1 MAEEDKYYVGPMN
14 EGQAQAWFQ
23 LGGDTIEKLEPRDIS
38 NLQLAME
45 RNPAAFTDAQ
55 RAQVRDVA
63 WKMIENVA
71 KGKYKLDP
79 RETNNFRSILD
90 HAPSTMYMDGG
101 KDFETFKDAEQKWFN
116 VERGIEE
123 KSFGERVSEQAKA
136 AQQQFKEGVVNTA
149 HNIKEG
155 AVAVK
160 QHVSDKAKAL
170 AAKGKAV
177 NRLRRMQYNRDK
189 AAIKQMFAQA
199 KAKAVEFKN
208 KAAQK
213 VKQGAKTA
221 AEVPFVLAFG
231 VKELA
236 VMGYNAAKNKINGAV
251 NAVKTGINNRVTK
264 VKNKINNGVNKV
276 KNFGKK
282 VWNGTKQAAWMT
294 AYVVASPVILPY
306 KAAKWTYNKIKA
318 GVNWIRN
325 GYKKLKAKALGDP
338 NLVAQDTKNAIKQ
351 ASNEKKISRLNAQQ
365 VTAAWTQ
372 LRDVNLFDQ
381 YSAGSGAHYN
391 MSGYADKYL
400 DAINSGKVQLTPENA
415 QLAAAWLGISKEVQD
430 KVNHNHVVAKE
441 ERNRNVAA
449 QLEQFG
455 IKNPYKTEETKE
467 QESQSQTPPV
477 KEQPKEQEVPA
488 PQPTAEKPKEKEIP
502 PLSQEQDKFVQ
513 SQLGILKQLGAEN
526 GLKPGDEMYN
536 GLVNMMETGF
546 KEKGLTDEQMGAI
559 REQNPTLFPAKE
571 KPAPTAGRE
580 QEQTAPEVK
589 PQTRE
594 EKPETRAPEPNNPE
608 SYNFAG
614 LTGNEGVG
622 EDLSSPK
629 DSKPAE
635 TAARTPDPNNPETF
649 NFAGIT
655 GNEGTAGTETQQP
668 SKAQEALNKRKAAR
682 TPEQEAKHQEVKK
695 ARRILMAQGRL
706 KPTQKPAKVV
716 EMDTNTRNAFVSTH
730 QQKRA

>member
-338 NLVAQDTKNAIKQ
+338 NLAAQDTKTAIKQ

-668 SKAQEALNKRKAAR
+668 SKTENKTQTPKTGTRIQELRG
-682 TPEQEAKHQEVKK
+682 
-695 ARRILMAQGRL
+695 LG
-706 KPTQKPAKVV
+706 KPTRKPTKVV
-716 EMDTNTRNAFVSTH
+716 EMDTNTRNAFVSTQ